1 MPATLDAVSN
11 AAINRLATISGSDFD
26 RAYLKA
32 QMCAHEGAL
41 HLFGHEVRKGEDQQL
56 KAFADK
62 QMATL
67 QDHAK
72 SSFELAGEKQEY
84 QKLCKIQDFAKQVM
98 AEK

>member
-1 MPATLDAVSN
+1 MRDKGRIASLRS
-11 AAINRLATISGSDFD
+11 R
-26 RAYLKA
+26 
-32 QMCAHEGAL
+32 M
-41 HLFGHEVRKGEDQQL
+41 RKGEDQQL

-84 QKLCKIQDFAKQVM
+84 QKLCKIQGLRQAGDG
-98 AEK
+98 